1 MMRSLWTAA
10 TGMHGQQ
17 FNIDTISN
25 NLSNVNT
32 TGYKQVRADFEDLI
46 YLTARIAGTPAT
58 ERTVTPT
65 GIQVGHGVKTG
76 ASQRIFTQ
84 GSIKQTDAPGDMAVM
99 GEGFF
104 RVLNL
109 DGTWAYTR
117 DGSFKID
124 AAGQFV
130 ASAGYR
136 LMPELILPE
145 RFLPE
150 SLAVS
155 QQGRVTVKIPE
166 QDDPVT
172 VGQVELYRFINPAG
186 LQAAGENL
194 FMETAASGDAVRGR
208 PGEEGMGKVYHKFLE
223 NSNVSVVKEMVGM
236 IVAQRAYEMNSKA
249 IQTSDSM
256 LGIANNL
263 KRG

>member
-10 TGMHGQQ
+10 TGMHAQQ

-32 TGYKQVRADFEDLI
+32 NGYKQVRAEFEDLI
-46 YLTARIAGTPAT
+46 YLNSRIAGTPAT

-65 GIQVGHGVKTG
+65 GIQVGHGVRVG
-76 ASQRIFTQ
+76 ASQRMFSQ
-84 GSIKQTDAPGDMAVM
+84 GSLKQTDAIGDMAVM

-104 RVLNL
+104 RVLNM
-109 DGTWAYTR
+109 DGTLGYTR

-124 AAGQFV
+124 ANGQFV
-130 ASAGYR
+130 SSNGYR

-145 RFLPE
+145 NFIPE

-155 QQGRVTVKIPE
+155 QQGKVTVKIPGN
-166 QDDPVT
+166 DIPVD
-172 VGQVELYRFINPAG
+172 VGQVDLYRFINNAG
-186 LQAAGENL
+186 LQAIGENL
-194 FMETAASGDAVRGR
+194 YMETPASGDALRGV
-208 PGEEGMGKVYHKFLE
+208 PGQEGMGKVYHKFLE

-236 IVAQRAYEMNSKA
+236 IVAQRASELNSKA

-256 LGIANNL
+256 LGTANNL
-263 KRG
+263 KR

>member
-1 MMRSLWTAA
+1 MQA
-10 TGMHGQQ
+10 QQ

-32 TGYKQVRADFEDLI
+32 NGYKQVRAEFEDLI
-46 YLTARIAGTPAT
+46 YLNSRIAGTPAT

-65 GIQVGHGVKTG
+65 GIQVGHGVRVG
-76 ASQRIFTQ
+76 ASQRMFSQ
-84 GSIKQTDAPGDMAVM
+84 GSLKQTDAIGDMAVM

-104 RVLNL
+104 RVLNM
-109 DGTWAYTR
+109 DGTLGYTR

-124 AAGQFV
+124 SNGQFV
-130 ASAGYR
+130 SSNGYR

-145 RFLPE
+145 NFIPE

-155 QQGRVTVKIPE
+155 QQGKVTVKIPGN
-166 QDDPVT
+166 DNPVDA
-172 VGQVELYRFINPAG
+172 GQIDLYRFINNAG
-186 LQAAGENL
+186 LQAIGENL
-194 FMETAASGDAVRGR
+194 YMETPASGDALRGL
-208 PGEEGMGKVYHKFLE
+208 PGQDGMGKVYHKFVE

-236 IVAQRAYEMNSKA
+236 IVAQRAYELNSKA

-256 LGIANNL
+256 LGTANNL
-263 KRG
+263 KR

>member
-10 TGMHGQQ
+10 TGMNGQQ
-17 FNIDTISN
+17 FNINTISN

-46 YLTARIAGTPAT
+46 YLNSRIAGTPAT

-65 GIQVGHGVKTG
+65 GVQVGHGVKIG

-84 GSIKQTDAPGDMAVM
+84 GSLRQTDALGDIAVM

-104 RVLNL
+104 RVLNM
-109 DGTWAYTR
+109 DGTYAYTR

-124 AAGQFV
+124 SNGQFV
-130 ASAGYR
+130 SSNGYR
-136 LMPELILPE
+136 LMPELVLPVN
-145 RFLPE
+145 FIPE
-150 SLAVS
+150 TLSVS
-155 QQGRVTVKIPE
+155 QQGRVTVKIPD
-166 QDDPVT
+166 QDDPIA
-172 VGQVELYRFINPAG
+172 VGQIDLYRFVNPAG
-186 LQAAGENL
+186 LHAAGENL
-194 FMETAASGDAVRGR
+194 FVETAASGEAARGR
-208 PGEEGMGKVYHKFLE
+208 PGTDDMGKVLHKFLE

-236 IVAQRAYEMNSKA
+236 IVAQRAYELNSKA
-249 IQTSDSM
+249 IQTSDTM

>member
-1 MMRSLWTAA
+1 MLRSLWTAA

-32 TGYKQVRADFEDLI
+32 AGYKQVRADFEDLI
-46 YLTARIAGTPAT
+46 YMNSRIAGTPAT

-65 GIQVGHGVKTG
+65 GIQVGHGVKVG
-76 ASQRIFTQ
+76 ASQRMFTQ
-84 GSIKQTDAPGDMAVM
+84 GAIKQTDAIGDMAVM

-104 RVLNL
+104 RVLNI
-109 DGTWAYTR
+109 DGSIAYTR

-124 AAGQFV
+124 ANGQFV
-130 ASAGYR
+130 SSGGYR
-136 LMPELILPE
+136 LIPELLLPE
-145 RFLPE
+145 NYIPD
-150 SLAVS
+150 SLSVS
-155 QQGRVTVKIPE
+155 KTGRVMVKIPG
-166 QDDPVT
+166 QDDPVA
-172 VGQVELYRFINPAG
+172 VGQIVLHRFVNSAG
-186 LQAAGENL
+186 LQALGENL
-194 FMETAASGDAVRGR
+194 FVETPASGEAISSEPGR
-208 PGEEGMGKVYHKFLE
+208 EGMGSLYHKFLE

-236 IVAQRAYEMNSKA
+236 IVAQRAYELNSKA